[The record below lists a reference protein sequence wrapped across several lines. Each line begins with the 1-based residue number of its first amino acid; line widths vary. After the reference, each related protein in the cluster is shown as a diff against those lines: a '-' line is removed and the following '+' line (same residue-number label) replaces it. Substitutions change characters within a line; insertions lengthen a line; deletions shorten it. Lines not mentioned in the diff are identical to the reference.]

1 MEKTTSIITIYRPPD
16 GDIKLFFTILD
27 QILQYSNEKF
37 EKTIVCG
44 DLNIKM
50 DNKVNNINY
59 KKLIDIMECYELK
72 SMVNEHTR
80 VVTTTRGTSCSS
92 IDYIMT
98 NISNN
103 AECKVFDPGFSD
115 HYAQELTWQTSIDN
129 KKINENYIQKRIT
142 NENTISNFKHYLNK
156 EPLNL
161 STSDD
166 INIVYKSFWDHV
178 RYCFEITHPFK
189 KIKPNTND
197 KKTNFIMSRELKSE
211 FNELK
216 HLNWLRKQQDNENIH
231 DYYKKTK
238 KTVNEKFESE
248 KKKFYS
254 DLILNA
260 ENPQK
265 NYGNYFANLVND
277 KYAAQMPSVEN
288 CTLPRTNSN
297 SFFYEPYD
305 QNEVMD
311 IISNLKNKTSLGY
324 DEIPTALIKA
334 CRNEFSFYISQIIN
348 MSMRVGQFPYKE
360 LDNFLCNGT
369 AIVCE
374 N

>member
-1 MEKTTSIITIYRPPD
+1 
-16 GDIKLFFTILD
+16 
-27 QILQYSNEKF
+27 
-37 EKTIVCG
+37 
-44 DLNIKM
+44 M

-59 KKLIDIMECYELK
+59 KKLIDIMECYQLK

-129 KKINENYIQKRIT
+129 KKINENYIKKRIT
-142 NENTISNFKHYLNK
+142 NENAISNFKHYLNK

-178 RYCFEITHPFK
+178 RYCFEITHLFK

-254 DLILNA
+254 DFILNA
-260 ENPQK
+260 ENPTK
-265 NYGNYFANLVND
+265 KLWELVNMKLDKKKVFHNEITICLNNEIILNKCHIANLFADYFANSVND

-311 IISNLKNKTSLGY
+311 IIST
-324 DEIPTALIKA
+324 
-334 CRNEFSFYISQIIN
+334 
-348 MSMRVGQFPYKE
+348 
-360 LDNFLCNGT
+360 
-369 AIVCE
+369 
-374 N
+374 